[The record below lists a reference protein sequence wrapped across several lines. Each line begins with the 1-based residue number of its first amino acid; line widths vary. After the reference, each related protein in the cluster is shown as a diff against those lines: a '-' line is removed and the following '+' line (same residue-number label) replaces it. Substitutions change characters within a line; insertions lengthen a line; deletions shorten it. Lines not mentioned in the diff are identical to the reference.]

1 MNAPS
6 APCILLRM
14 GPLRLETQFEKLNVE
29 CSKFHG
35 SRGEVSQ
42 TSVHDVVL
50 VGGSTHIKFPTQES
64 ASQELVVL
72 YLTHTE
78 DILPMS

>member
-1 MNAPS
+1 MTAG
-6 APCILLRM
+6 L
-14 GPLRLETQFEKLNVE
+14 
-29 CSKFHG
+29 
-35 SRGEVSQ
+35 

-50 VGGSTHIKFPTQES
+50 VGGSTRIKFPTQES

>member
-1 MNAPS
+1 MTAG
-6 APCILLRM
+6 L
-14 GPLRLETQFEKLNVE
+14 
-29 CSKFHG
+29 
-35 SRGEVSQ
+35 

-50 VGGSTHIKFPTQES
+50 VGGSTHIKFSTQES

-78 DILPMS
+78 DIFANGVRREGLRDRRNVEE

>member
-1 MNAPS
+1 M
-6 APCILLRM
+6 
-14 GPLRLETQFEKLNVE
+14 FEIPWVPRR
-29 CSKFHG
+29 S
-35 SRGEVSQ
+35 VSVTAGL

-50 VGGSTHIKFPTQES
+50 VGGSTHIKFSTQES